1 MENKNTVIDAKIGN
15 LNELTKVLS
24 VKEQAQ
30 EQLLVV
36 MKALRIGKIVRNLKF
51 EKAQGYT
58 LTSLFISLLIMRL
71 WGKTIASATSNHFH
85 GLCTVSKN
93 TLYRALLNAR
103 IDWRMLLTK
112 ITLRFH
118 AILREH
124 QVNTDEHDTCAI
136 LDDTTFQK
144 SGIRIEGVSKVFDHV
159 THSFIYGMKCLTLA
173 LSDGKSCYPIDFS
186 LHREKG
192 KKKDY
197 GLTLKQRKEQFKEKR
212 NAKNPDYARKAEC
225 DESKLEMAK
234 RMLCHAVEYGI
245 NFKYVLADSWF
256 TCESLIQAVRE
267 LCGGSV
273 HYIGL
278 AKMNPKLRYQT
289 SKSKH
294 SQNIHELIV
303 RYERTASCYCRKY
316 KCKYIQ
322 LNAKM
327 GEQPIRIFIIKYGR
341 STHWKVLLTTDT
353 SMNFVRAFELYERR
367 WGIEVIFKE
376 CRGYLGLGKCQSR
389 SYNAQIADTTLC
401 FMMYQM
407 LSLAKRFSEYETLG
421 ALFRSE
427 RDRLQVL
434 TLWSRTLEEV
444 RHLLEVLSREAGVDL
459 LACLSTVAARQMAD
473 FSTKVWAHLL
483 CDSDDYAMPDLD

>member
-36 MKALRIGKIVRNLKF
+36 IKALGIGKIVRNLKF
-51 EKAQGYT
+51 EKAQGY
-58 LTSLFISLLIMRL
+58 S
-71 WGKTIASATSNHFH
+71 
-85 GLCTVSKN
+85 
-93 TLYRALLNAR
+93 
-103 IDWRMLLTK
+103 
-112 ITLRFH
+112 
-118 AILREH
+118 
-124 QVNTDEHDTCAI
+124 
-136 LDDTTFQK
+136 
-144 SGIRIEGVSKVFDHV
+144 
-159 THSFIYGMKCLTLA
+159 
-173 LSDGKSCYPIDFS
+173 
-186 LHREKG
+186 
-192 KKKDY
+192 
-197 GLTLKQRKEQFKEKR
+197 LTLKLRKEQFKEKR

-234 RMLCHAVEYGI
+234 RMLCHAVGHGI
-245 NFKYVLADSWF
+245 NFKYMLADSWF

-273 HYIGL
+273 HYIGW

-289 SKSKH
+289 RKSKH
-294 SQNIHELIV
+294 PQNIHELIV

-316 KCKYIQ
+316 KCKYIR
-322 LNAKM
+322 LHAKL

-367 WGIEVIFKE
+367 WGIEVIFRE

-473 FSTKVWAHLL
+473 FSTKIWAHLL
-483 CDSDDYAMPDLD
+483 YDSDDYAMPDLA

>member
-36 MKALRIGKIVRNLKF
+36 IQALGIGKIVRNLKF
-51 EKAQGYT
+51 EKVQGYA
-58 LTSLFISLLIMRL
+58 LSSLFIALIIVRL
-71 WGKTIASATSNHFH
+71 WEKTIAGATSNHFH
-85 GLCTVSKN
+85 GLCAVSKN

-118 AILREH
+118 AILQKH
-124 QVNTDEHDTCAI
+124 QVDTNEHDTCAI

-159 THSFIYGMKCLTLA
+159 THNFIYGMKCLTLA

-225 DESKLEMAK
+225 DESKLEMAR
-234 RMLCHAVEYGI
+234 RMLCHAVGHGI

-256 TCESLIQAVRE
+256 TCESLIQVVRE
-267 LCGGSV
+267 LCG
-273 HYIGL
+273 
-278 AKMNPKLRYQT
+278 
-289 SKSKH
+289 
-294 SQNIHELIV
+294 
-303 RYERTASCYCRKY
+303 
-316 KCKYIQ
+316 
-322 LNAKM
+322 
-327 GEQPIRIFIIKYGR
+327 
-341 STHWKVLLTTDT
+341 
-353 SMNFVRAFELYERR
+353 
-367 WGIEVIFKE
+367 
-376 CRGYLGLGKCQSR
+376 GYLGLGKCQSR

-483 CDSDDYAMPDLD
+483 CDSDDYSIPDLG

>member
-1 MENKNTVIDAKIGN
+1 MENKNTVIEAKIAN
-15 LNELTKVLS
+15 LSELTKVLS

-36 MKALRIGKIVRNLKF
+36 IQALGIGKIVRNLKF
-51 EKAQGYT
+51 EKVQGYA
-58 LTSLFISLLIMRL
+58 LSSLFIALIIVRL
-71 WGKTIASATSNHFH
+71 WEKTIAGATSNHFH
-85 GLCTVSKN
+85 GLCAVSKN

-118 AILREH
+118 VILREH
-124 QVNTDEHDTCAI
+124 QVDTNEHDTCAI

-159 THSFIYGMKCLTLA
+159 THNFIYGMKCLTLD

-225 DESKLEMAK
+225 DESKLEMAR
-234 RMLCHAVEYGI
+234 RMLCHAVGHGI

-256 TCESLIQAVRE
+256 TCESLIQVVRE
-267 LCGGSV
+267 LCG
-273 HYIGL
+273 
-278 AKMNPKLRYQT
+278 
-289 SKSKH
+289 
-294 SQNIHELIV
+294 
-303 RYERTASCYCRKY
+303 
-316 KCKYIQ
+316 
-322 LNAKM
+322 
-327 GEQPIRIFIIKYGR
+327 
-341 STHWKVLLTTDT
+341 
-353 SMNFVRAFELYERR
+353 
-367 WGIEVIFKE
+367 
-376 CRGYLGLGKCQSR
+376 GYLGLGKCQSR
-389 SYNAQIADTTLC
+389 SNNAQIADTTLC

-407 LSLAKRFSEYETLG
+407 LSFAKRFSEYETLG

-459 LACLSTVAARQMAD
+459 LACLSTVAARQTAY
-473 FSTKVWAHLL
+473 FSTKFWAHLL
-483 CDSDDYAMPDLD
+483 CDSDDYAMPDLA

>member
-36 MKALRIGKIVRNLKF
+36 MKALGIGKIVRNLKF

-58 LTSLFISLLIMRL
+58 LASLFISLLIMRL

-85 GLCTVSKN
+85 GLCAVSKN

-118 AILREH
+118 VILREH
-124 QVNTDEHDTCAI
+124 QVDTNEHDTCAI

-225 DESKLEMAK
+225 DESKLEMAR
-234 RMLCHAVEYGI
+234 RMLCHAVGHGI

-256 TCESLIQAVRE
+256 TCESLIQVVRE
-267 LCGGSV
+267 LCG
-273 HYIGL
+273 
-278 AKMNPKLRYQT
+278 
-289 SKSKH
+289 
-294 SQNIHELIV
+294 
-303 RYERTASCYCRKY
+303 
-316 KCKYIQ
+316 
-322 LNAKM
+322 
-327 GEQPIRIFIIKYGR
+327 
-341 STHWKVLLTTDT
+341 
-353 SMNFVRAFELYERR
+353 
-367 WGIEVIFKE
+367 
-376 CRGYLGLGKCQSR
+376 GYLGLGKCQSR
-389 SYNAQIADTTLC
+389 SYNAQIADVTLC

-483 CDSDDYAMPDLD
+483 CDSDDYSIPDLG

>member
-1 MENKNTVIDAKIGN
+1 MHARRNVMRASSKWPNACFVMPWSMVSTSSMCLLTVGLHAN
-15 LNELTKVLS
+15 RS
-24 VKEQAQ
+24 Y
-30 EQLLVV
+30 
-36 MKALRIGKIVRNLKF
+36 R
-51 EKAQGYT
+51 
-58 LTSLFISLLIMRL
+58 LF
-71 WGKTIASATSNHFH
+71 ASYAAV
-85 GLCTVSKN
+85 LCT
-93 TLYRALLNAR
+93 
-103 IDWRMLLTK
+103 
-112 ITLRFH
+112 
-118 AILREH
+118 IL
-124 QVNTDEHDTCAI
+124 VC
-136 LDDTTFQK
+136 
-144 SGIRIEGVSKVFDHV
+144 
-159 THSFIYGMKCLTLA
+159 
-173 LSDGKSCYPIDFS
+173 
-186 LHREKG
+186 
-192 KKKDY
+192 
-197 GLTLKQRKEQFKEKR
+197 
-212 NAKNPDYARKAEC
+212 
-225 DESKLEMAK
+225 
-234 RMLCHAVEYGI
+234 
-245 NFKYVLADSWF
+245 
-256 TCESLIQAVRE
+256 
-267 LCGGSV
+267 
-273 HYIGL
+273 
-278 AKMNPKLRYQT
+278 KMNPKLRYQT
-289 SKSKH
+289 RKSKH
-294 SQNIHELIV
+294 PQNIHELIV

-322 LNAKM
+322 LHAKL

-473 FSTKVWAHLL
+473 FSTQVWAHLL

>member
-36 MKALRIGKIVRNLKF
+36 MKALGIGKIVRNLKF

-85 GLCTVSKN
+85 GLCAVSKN

-144 SGIRIEGVSKVFDHV
+144 SGIRIEGISKVFDHV
-159 THSFIYGMKCLTLA
+159 THKFIYGMKCLTLA

-225 DESKLEMAK
+225 DESKLEMAR
-234 RMLCHAVEYGI
+234 RMLCHAVGHGI

-256 TCESLIQAVRE
+256 TCESLIQVVRE
-267 LCGGSV
+267 LCG
-273 HYIGL
+273 
-278 AKMNPKLRYQT
+278 
-289 SKSKH
+289 
-294 SQNIHELIV
+294 
-303 RYERTASCYCRKY
+303 
-316 KCKYIQ
+316 
-322 LNAKM
+322 
-327 GEQPIRIFIIKYGR
+327 
-341 STHWKVLLTTDT
+341 
-353 SMNFVRAFELYERR
+353 
-367 WGIEVIFKE
+367 
-376 CRGYLGLGKCQSR
+376 GYLGLGKCQSR

-444 RHLLEVLSREAGVDL
+444 RNLLEVLSRETGVDL

-483 CDSDDYAMPDLD
+483 CDSDDYAIPDLG